1 MRTKKIKWDTDGD
14 KEVFEALPQEVEL
27 PGDSIVII
35 IWMRAEK

>member
-27 PGDSIVII
+27 PDRFNRDNHLLPSH
-35 IWMRAEK
+35 